1 MSTFKVKQIG
11 PLGPFD
17 QKYGQRYWGSVH
29 DSDMAVSFNLMNPVE
44 LEEGM
49 ELEFEERLIKE
60 TGPQSKNPGTEYMQ
74 LRKVKV
80 AGAKALA
87 SIPPSD
93 NTKLL
98 ELIYADTQKLLTLVD
113 TKSLSENW
121 TKAKK
126 DVVADVPEG
135 PIDMDDIPF

>member
-1 MSTFKVKQIG
+1 MSKFKVKQIN

-49 ELEFEERLIKE
+49 ELEFEERLLKE

-80 AGAKALA
+80 SGAKALPT
-87 SIPPSD
+87 SPPSD

-98 ELIYADTQKLLTLVD
+98 ELIYDDTQAILKFVTPLID
-113 TKSLSENW
+113 KPAID
-121 TKAKK
+121 K
-126 DVVADVPEG
+126 VADVPDG
-135 PIDMDDIPF
+135 AVNLDDIPF